1 MELLIPAKKEAKI
14 KIYIYLDITDKGNN
28 KGWNDDVIMKR
39 GRGNK
44 IVDEGNLIIRSISL
58 KYAFEYHLRLAASVV
73 VNVYL
78 EIVMVIGYSVNW
90 NFINNY
96 TYIKA

>member
-14 KIYIYLDITDKGNN
+14 KIYTYLDITDKGNN

-90 NFINNY
+90 NFIIA
-96 TYIKA
+96 TITHI

>member
-1 MELLIPAKKEAKI
+1 
-14 KIYIYLDITDKGNN
+14 
-28 KGWNDDVIMKR
+28 MKR

-78 EIVMVIGYSVNW
+78 EIVMVIGYSVN
-90 NFINNY
+90 
-96 TYIKA
+96 